1 MIRQVVYVPLDNIE
15 SADERTKAIEASC
28 NWDWLAEYRLI
39 DTSPFVAQPSGG
51 TAATQQPG
59 ATSGLYLFFEKD

>member
-1 MIRQVVYVPLDNIE
+1 MIRQVVYVRLDNIE
-15 SADERTKAIEASC
+15 DADERTKAIEAAC

-39 DTSPFVAQPSGG
+39 DSTPFVAQPSGG
-51 TAATQQPG
+51 SGATGQPA